1 MLWRPGSRPSGL
13 TSPARATPRQTP
25 AMHSTKPLRHSSA
38 RRSAE
43 QHQPAETALQSPKL
57 RKSSVKRKQ
66 VFMGNREGALKQAI
80 IGKAVDLV
88 SSQPSHF
95 AGG

>member
-1 MLWRPGSRPSGL
+1 
-13 TSPARATPRQTP
+13 
-25 AMHSTKPLRHSSA
+25 MHSTKPLRHSSA
-38 RRSAE
+38 QPRTE
-43 QHQPAETALQSPKL
+43 LHQLAETALQSPKL

-66 VFMGNREGALKQAI
+66 VFMGDREGALKQAI

-88 SSQPSHF
+88 SSQPSHI